1 MSTLLHY
8 HRCSD
13 CLTAFSTV
21 ERHVDFCDCNGS
33 VEYMGEVHG
42 DKYQKTGTK
51 SACDDRCT
59 KASGPNCDCM
69 CNGINHGTGKLVSV
83 IVSEGKVKAVGLTPE
98 DIERAEKYR
107 MLRDYAQSLMATK
120 QSHMIYYAKRELNH
134 IIDMK
139 KYDLRMQK
147 LVTFIAEQS
156 KED

>member
-1 MSTLLHY
+1 
-8 HRCSD
+8 
-13 CLTAFSTV
+13 
-21 ERHVDFCDCNGS
+21 
-33 VEYMGEVHG
+33 
-42 DKYQKTGTK
+42 
-51 SACDDRCT
+51 
-59 KASGPNCDCM
+59 M